1 MNTPFPVLRFLLTS
15 KLVSQLIGLFI
26 ATTIVPATFAAWPA
40 VATLPLL
47 GTNGT
52 ADPNLVI
59 TLDNSGSMSWGFVP
73 DAIGFIS
80 GGVGTAADSRRIHSS
95 DFNALA
101 YNPAVTYAIPRNAT
115 NTGPAGIVSFL
126 AAPSNGFNALLGVM
140 NLSTEYRPTN
150 EQRPLLTRAQII
162 AGVVGNRQTFFQHPA
177 GFTNRT
183 AGTSAYYYVF
193 TPSGTCTLGTLTETC
208 YTRRNVTSTS
218 GPSASDERQNFA
230 IWYSFY
236 RTRMLS
242 VISSMTT
249 AVYDIPA
256 TYRVAYQDFDTCML
270 PNSSFAQGTRNSCP
284 PSGTSTAKPNLIA
297 VYTVARRT
305 ELLTWLHAADADS
318 AQGTPLRST
327 LRRVGEYFKTA
338 ATDISGPAAYK
349 IGVDAAPLIGC
360 RRNYHLMFTD
370 GVWNGDSTTA
380 LGNVDATGLT
390 LPDGTPYVPQRP
402 YTDGNSNSL
411 ADIAFKYWA
420 EDLQPG
426 TAGVANA
433 VKPVYNDTTGTATQQ
448 FWNPR
453 NNPAT
458 WQHMVNFPVGLG
470 LTKTL
475 NGLGGQP
482 TWGGSTYAGDY
493 PALVAGPLNWPATGE
508 DALGNVADLWHAALN
523 SRGEFFSADSPTQL
537 VQAFRRVLAIVAAD
551 SGNGG
556 QIGASGSRQTTGVKL
571 YTTSYKTGPWSGKL
585 DAFNTNPDGSKST
598 PESSPAWTTDSTLIN
613 QTGRNI
619 FTANA
624 PLSGTTSV
632 GGRAWT
638 WGSFTTTEKTNF
650 FSNTQNIF
658 NYIAGDR
665 SQESATTNALRKR
678 AVGVLGEVVASD
690 IVVSGKIDFGYAN
703 AGLACANYSNYVK
716 SKREVVFVGS
726 GAGMLHAFNGSTGAE
741 IFAYVPYGVLDR
753 IKKTAD
759 KDYAREPLVESSLAE
774 HDYCDGS
781 TWKTAL
787 VGTLGAGGR
796 SVFGLDITSVI
807 TGSSPSFS
815 ASNVLWEINDS
826 RLGNGIPTPAIG
838 RAKVGG
844 VWQAYIGN
852 GYGSFD
858 DNGYLFVVN
867 LMTGSSAVT
876 ALTGAR
882 TGLNG
887 LSSPTALEFNRGK
900 VAAVYAGD
908 YQGSLWKFTQN
919 AAGNWQQVGEA
930 PYFVTKTDNSQP
942 ITGSIAVTPHPTGGV
957 QLLFGTGKFFEQTDA
972 ASVTQ
977 QSLYGLRDRNA
988 NLGSRV
994 DLVQQTLTSGSV
1006 NGTIVRTVSNNDI
1019 PYAAGA
1025 GQKNGWFIDL
1035 PTGSATNQTAER
1047 MIVPPTVDGTGV
1059 LFLTLDP
1066 TSDVSSCTASGK
1078 NFVTELNAFS
1088 GTVRGVGTFDLNRDG
1103 NPDAVGT
1110 APVVSVQLEGAASI
1124 KSAIVQ
1130 SVASNWSQT
1139 SRPRAAAPLVP
1150 TGGAGQAPT
1159 CDSPGVNC
1167 RCSAGLYLN
1176 AGKCIA
1182 LACLEGETVVRTA
1195 TSAVCRVTVF
1205 PQTWIQQ
1212 VR

>member
-1 MNTPFPVLRFLLTS
+1 MNTPLPALRFAPTS
-15 KLVSQLIGLFI
+15 KLASHLIGFLI
-26 ATTIVPATFAAWPA
+26 AVAMVPVTFAQWPP
-40 VATLPLL
+40 VAALPLL

-59 TLDNSGSMSWGFVP
+59 TLDNSASMGWGFVP
-73 DAIGFIS
+73 DAIGYIL
-80 GGVGTAADSRRIHSS
+80 GGNGTAADSRRIHSS
-95 DFNALA
+95 DFNSLA
-101 YNPAVTYAIPRNAT
+101 YNPAVVYAIPRNAT
-115 NTGPAGIVSFL
+115 NTGSAGIVSFS
-126 AAPSNGFNALLGVM
+126 AAPVNGFNSALGTLNLG
-140 NLSTEYRPTN
+140 TEYRPTN

-162 AGVVGNRQTFFQHPA
+162 AGGVGNRAIFFSHPTD
-177 GFTNRT
+177 FTNRT
-183 AGTSAYYYVF
+183 TGASAYYYVF
-193 TPSGTCTLGTLTETC
+193 TPSGSCTLGTLTEAC

-218 GPSASDERQNFA
+218 GPGASDERQNFA

-270 PNSSFAQGTRNSCP
+270 PNSVIAQGPRNSCP
-284 PSGTSTAKPNLIA
+284 ASGSSTAKPNLIA
-297 VYTVARRT
+297 VYTPARRT
-305 ELLTWLHAADADS
+305 QLLTWLHAADADS
-318 AQGTPLRST
+318 AVGTPLRST

-338 ATDISGPAAYK
+338 ATDISGPAAFK
-349 IGVDAAPLIGC
+349 IGVSATPLVGC

-370 GVWNGDSTTA
+370 GVWNGDSATA
-380 LGNVDATGLT
+380 LGNVDAAGLT
-390 LPDGTPYVPQRP
+390 LPDGTPYSPQSP
-402 YTDGNSNSL
+402 YLDTNSNSL

-433 VKPVYNDTTGTATQQ
+433 VKPVYNDTTGTATAQ

-475 NGLGGQP
+475 NGLSGQP
-482 TWGGSTYAGDY
+482 TWGGSTYAGGY
-493 PALVAGPLNWPATGE
+493 SALVAGTVAWPATGE
-508 DALGNVADLWHAALN
+508 DAVGNVADLWHAALN
-523 SRGEFFSADSPTQL
+523 SRGEFFAADSPTEL
-537 VQAFRRVLAIVAAD
+537 VQAFRRVLAIVAAE

-556 QIGASGSRQTTGVKL
+556 QIGASGTRQTTGVKL

-585 DAFNTNPDGSKST
+585 DASNTNPDGSA
-598 PESSPAWTTDSTLIN
+598 SSPAWTSNTTLIN

-624 PLSGTTSV
+624 PISGTTSV
-632 GGRAWT
+632 GGRAWA
-638 WGSFTTTEKTNF
+638 WGGFSSAEQLAF
-650 FSNTQNIF
+650 FSNSQNIL
-658 NYIAGDR
+658 NYIAGTR
-665 SQESATTNALRKR
+665 TQESATTNPLRKR
-678 AVGVLGEVVASD
+678 DVGVLGEIVASD
-690 IVVSGKIDFGYAN
+690 LVVSGKTDFGYAN
-703 AGLACANYSNYVK
+703 AGLACANYLTYVQ

-726 GAGMLHAFNGSTGAE
+726 GAGMLHAFNGSNGTE

-753 IKKTAD
+753 IKNTSAV
-759 KDYAREPLVESSLAE
+759 DYTREPLVESSLAA
-774 HDYCDGS
+774 HDYCDGT

-796 SVFGLDITSVI
+796 SVFGLDITSVVS
-807 TGSSPSFS
+807 GSSPSFS
-815 ASNVLWEINDS
+815 ASNVLWEINDL
-826 RLGNGIPTPAIG
+826 RLGKGIPTAAIG

-844 VWQAYIGN
+844 VWQAYIAN
-852 GYGSFD
+852 GYGSND
-858 DNGYLFVVN
+858 DKGYLFVVN

-900 VAAVYAGD
+900 VAAIYAGD

-919 AAGNWQQVGEA
+919 AAGNWQQIGSA
-930 PYFVTKTDNSQP
+930 PYFVTKSDNSQP

-977 QSLYGLRDRNA
+977 QSLYGLRDRNVS
-988 NLGSRV
+988 LGSRV

-1006 NGTIVRTVSNNDI
+1006 NGTTVRTVSNYDV
-1019 PYAAGA
+1019 PYAVGA
-1025 GQKNGWFIDL
+1025 GQKNGWYIDL
-1035 PTGSATNQTAER
+1035 PVGSATNQTAER
-1047 MIVPPTVDGTGV
+1047 MIVPPVVDGTGV

-1066 TSDVSSCTASGK
+1066 TSDVSNCYASGK
-1078 NFVTELNAFS
+1078 NFATELNAFT

-1124 KSAIVQ
+1124 KPAIVQ
-1130 SVASNWSQT
+1130 SVPANWSQT
-1139 SRPRAAAPLVP
+1139 SRPRAG
-1150 TGGAGQAPT
+1150 TGSTTTGSLGQAPT